1 METGSYITL
10 VGGILG
16 AVMAMLLILPGG
28 LFVWKTCEKKE
39 KMETGRG
46 RLHFLLMAQI
56 PSLPH

>member
-46 RLHFLLMAQI
+46 DTIRQFGGH
-56 PSLPH
+56 